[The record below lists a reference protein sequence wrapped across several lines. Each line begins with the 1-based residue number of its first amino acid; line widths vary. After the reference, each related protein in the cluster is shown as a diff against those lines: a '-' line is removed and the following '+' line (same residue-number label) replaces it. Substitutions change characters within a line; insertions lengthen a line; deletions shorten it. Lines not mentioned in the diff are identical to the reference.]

1 VNNSFRTVVVLAGGL
16 LVGAAAPVAAQSK
29 GVDVTLGYQF
39 QRVTCSGCDST
50 NIPAGFSADVGG
62 MINSMWSWVGQV
74 DLGRKSQTFGSVDLT
89 NTLTFFGGGARW
101 SQMQGSGVS
110 PYLQVLLGGTR
121 DTSASTTNFTFDVDG
136 GVAVPI
142 SSDMKTSVVGQVGYR
157 RIAEDTAL
165 NDIRLVLGVRF
176 KIGG

>member
-1 VNNSFRTVVVLAGGL
+1 
-16 LVGAAAPVAAQSK
+16 
-29 GVDVTLGYQF
+29 
-39 QRVTCSGCDST
+39 
-50 NIPAGFSADVGG
+50 
-62 MINSMWSWVGQV
+62 MINSMRSWVGQF

-110 PYLQVLLGGTR
+110 PFLQVLVGGTR
-121 DTSASTTNFTFDVDG
+121 DSSASTTKFTFDVDG

-142 SSDMKTSVVGQVGYR
+142 SSAMKTSFGGQVGYR

-165 NDIRLVLGVRF
+165 NDIRLV
-176 KIGG
+176 